1 MNVSLL
7 LSILAGVILAV
18 GFLGT
23 FVPVLPGA
31 PMAWGGLLAAFFS
44 DYCEVS
50 LTVLIVSGVFAVIV
64 SILDNI
70 LPISMTKKFGGSKAA
85 VTGSTV
91 GLIIGFFI
99 GPAGIMLGPLIG
111 AFLGEFIHNKG
122 KKIEG
127 DGKAALGAFVGF
139 LLGTGIKMICVLVF
153 ICYYIA
159 TFS

>member
-1 MNVSLL
+1 MNLSLL
-7 LSILAGVILAV
+7 LAILAGLLLFI

-31 PMAWGGLLAAFFS
+31 PLAWGGLLASFFS
-44 DYCEVS
+44 DYCQVS
-50 LTVLIVSGVFAVIV
+50 VTALIVSGIFAVIV

-85 VTGSTV
+85 VTGSTI
-91 GLIIGFFI
+91 GLIIGFFV
-99 GPAGIMLGPLIG
+99 GPVGIMLGPLIG
-111 AFLGEFIHNKG
+111 AFIGEFIHNGG

-139 LLGTGIKMICVLVF
+139 LTGTGLKMICVLVF

-159 TFS
+159 SF